1 MAHPVNPNNNRQNSI
16 PYMQN
21 MGFDDKYKIPAVVL
35 TGEDLTGSTDTLR
48 RIQVDSYGNIIQGDK
63 PVTILLDYDG
73 GDAPVYVGEA
83 APGTAT
89 SAAGWKIKRLTYSGA
104 NLTAVE
110 WADGDVQADNI
121 YDNRASISYS

>member
-35 TGEDLTGSTDTLR
+35 TGEDLTGTTDRLR
-48 RIQVDSYGNIIQGDK
+48 RIQVDAAGNIIQGDK
-63 PVTILLDYDG
+63 PYTTLLDYNG
-73 GDAPVYVGEA
+73 GNAPVYVGEA
-83 APGTAT
+83 APGSAT
-89 SAAGWKIKRLTYSGA
+89 SAAAWKIKRLSYSGD

-110 WADGDVQADNI
+110 WADGDTQYDNI
-121 YDNRASISYS
+121 WDNRASISYS